1 MVFSDFGCQSSQKDG
16 YSIGILGILCNKHF
30 HTDGPQPSTKLIPKN
45 LWSLLHSHSGVL
57 GLPSKKDQTPFSV
70 NTRHNLNSIIPALD
84 AFLIILFVINNIIC
98 FCYVRDIGL
107 QIPVQK

>member
-16 YSIGILGILCNKHF
+16 YSIGILGILRNKHF

-57 GLPSKKDQTPFSV
+57 GLPSIKDQTPFSV
-70 NTRHNLNSIIPALD
+70 NRRHQLLLHSD
-84 AFLIILFVINNIIC
+84 VFLIMLFVIDNIIC
-98 FCYVRDIGL
+98 YCYVRDIGL
-107 QIPVQK
+107 HIPMQK